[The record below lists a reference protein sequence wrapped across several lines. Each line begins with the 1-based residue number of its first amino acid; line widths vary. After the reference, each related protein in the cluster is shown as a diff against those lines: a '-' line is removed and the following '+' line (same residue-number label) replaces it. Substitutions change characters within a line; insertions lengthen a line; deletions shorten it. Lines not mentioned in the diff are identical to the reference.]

1 MKFREG
7 QQIWVCADLGGQ
19 VIRQKGI
26 VLSVTNTEVRAG
38 SFETPTKNMAEYA
51 FDLEGKSEHVWLENR
66 L

>member
-19 VIRQKGI
+19 LFRQKGI
-26 VLSVTNTEVRAG
+26 VLSVTHTEIRAG
-38 SFETPTKNMAEYA
+38 SFDTPTKPMAEYV
-51 FDLEGKSEHVWLENR
+51 FDAEGKSENVWLENR